1 MTFSTFLNHQCNP
14 ESWLLSAFSQLYLF
28 APLLFLSL
36 FYWPRFGL
44 LLSSG
49 VLLVLGPLLT
59 ALPRLLTGYASFIEP
74 TKFISFA
81 SAPQA
86 VTHYHMSPLLYV
98 SALAAGVLTGYA
110 ILSAG
115 LKGQA
120 KTTAGGKW
128 AETVIWLLS
137 LASVG
142 LIFVWQRT
150 FLVVNEDVP
159 TISVTAFFA
168 YYKLAWSVFLGL
180 TVYLAT
186 TRPKCKY

>member
-1 MTFSTFLNHQCNP
+1 
-14 ESWLLSAFSQLYLF
+14 
-28 APLLFLSL
+28 
-36 FYWPRFGL
+36 
-44 LLSSG
+44 
-49 VLLVLGPLLT
+49 
-59 ALPRLLTGYASFIEP
+59 
-74 TKFISFA
+74 
-81 SAPQA
+81 
-86 VTHYHMSPLLYV
+86 MSPLLYV

-110 ILSAG
+110 ILSAES
-115 LKGQA
+115 KA
-120 KTTAGGKW
+120 PKATVGGKW

-186 TRPKCKY
+186 TRPKCKYCEQWIPPC